1 VVVHFKG
8 GVVKADNRNA
18 SGPLAVIDK
27 FRAGPLLVMLLVVVL
42 SLTMTSCAM
51 LAANAAY

>member
-1 VVVHFKG
+1 M
-8 GVVKADNRNA
+8 KADNRNA